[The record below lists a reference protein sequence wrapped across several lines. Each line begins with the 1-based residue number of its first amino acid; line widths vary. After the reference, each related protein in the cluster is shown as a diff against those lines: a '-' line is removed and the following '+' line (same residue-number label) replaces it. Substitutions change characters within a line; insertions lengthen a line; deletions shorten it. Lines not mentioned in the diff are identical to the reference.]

1 MFIER
6 SENNST
12 NLKYDNK
19 SFYGV
24 FWFSKKGK
32 EDHSKKIDLLNHSIR
47 ISFTNVKQDISNI
60 LKSIEH
66 NSKILQESEHKHKI
80 HHERYEEILNRL
92 ETIEGAL
99 RETNTQQPKDI
110 PISIPKDFKSKIKPN
125 NILWQELTDIQ
136 KLICF
141 KLASL
146 HKENPNTWISFKS
159 LAREVYPNKEYKKI
173 KSLISEY
180 TDILEELGYLKKK
193 RKGRRSYLKSTDKNP
208 HIKNTYIKIPEIKTK
223 KSKKLEV

>member
-32 EDHSKKIDLLNHSIR
+32 EAHPKKIDLLNHSIK
-47 ISFTNVKQDISNI
+47 ISFSNVKQDISNI

-66 NSKILQESEHKHKI
+66 NSKILQQSEHKHKI

-92 ETIEGAL
+92 ETIETAL
-99 RETNTQQPKDI
+99 RETNPSQTK
-110 PISIPKDFKSKIKPN
+110 
-125 NILWQELTDIQ
+125 NI
-136 KLICF
+136 
-141 KLASL
+141 
-146 HKENPNTWISFKS
+146 
-159 LAREVYPNKEYKKI
+159 
-173 KSLISEY
+173 
-180 TDILEELGYLKKK
+180 
-193 RKGRRSYLKSTDKNP
+193 
-208 HIKNTYIKIPEIKTK
+208 EIN
-223 KSKKLEV
+223 L